1 MGNLRSAIGRK
12 TRRQEKGPASEV
24 SSPHIRAR
32 PTPIQISKRTRNVL
46 LLAGVV
52 ALVLLMWLSP
62 SVPIM
67 LLGGVALALHF
78 SFPVRA
84 LSRFM
89 PRKWAILVSFLILVG
104 LVITG
109 VVVLVPILIV
119 QLISFISNIPGYGS
133 TIGQFLRAQ
142 LEPLAERGLLPS
154 TPEDLMSNLGQDLL
168 NLAESTAQQ
177 IIGYLSDLIYGTF
190 NLFLTLFGVIFVA
203 VYLILNVR
211 KAKANYLRMWPK
223 RYRRD
228 ARELWDALDFSLS
241 RYLSG
246 LVLVAFIQGALSAV
260 GLFILGVPYAL
271 ALGIWV
277 AITSI
282 IPYLGA
288 YLGAMPAVI
297 LALFQSP
304 TMAVLTVLLFLLIQ
318 TLEGNFLTPRIQG
331 QTLQI
336 PSVLIFLAVIAG
348 GEIAGLLGVIFAV
361 PFVAMVRVLFD
372 FFRARLHTC
381 E

>member
-1 MGNLRSAIGRK
+1 
-12 TRRQEKGPASEV
+12 
-24 SSPHIRAR
+24 
-32 PTPIQISKRTRNVL
+32 VL

-372 FFRARLHTC
+372 FFRARLHTS

>member
-372 FFRARLHTC
+372 FFRARLHTS